1 MNQFD
6 CHANCF
12 VDICKSQEFLDTN
25 ILLLLFKIIIIIII
39 IITLKKCKDNTY
51 KRDKE
56 REILRFK
63 KY

>member
-6 CHANCF
+6 YHANCF

-25 ILLLLFKIIIIIII
+25 ILLLFSTKKKII
-39 IITLKKCKDNTY
+39 IITLKKCIDNTY

>member
-12 VDICKSQEFLDTN
+12 VDICKSEEFLDTN
-25 ILLLLFKIIIIIII
+25 ILLLFKKKNNNNDN
-39 IITLKKCKDNTY
+39 LKKFKDNTY

-63 KY
+63 NY